1 MEIKN
6 VGLIGG
12 RGYVGQE
19 ILVLLEDHQYIEVTS
34 VFSSSKKDESVNGHS
49 KNSSLKYLDI
59 NISDLK
65 LTNEDAFIL
74 ALPDGQSQPYVDA
87 IIKHNPNAIIIDL
100 SSDHRFDS
108 DWQYRVPEI
117 FGSINSCLISN
128 PGCYSTAMQ
137 FMLFPLVDLLGG
149 NASFFGISGYSGAG
163 ASPNPRNNTKL
174 LKENILAYSLIGHKH
189 EEEVKKYSY
198 PGIFFSPHVAEFF
211 RGILITGHFT
221 LLESIASEVIIKRFR
236 NSYKDHELIY
246 IQNEAPHLQQVR
258 GTSNVIIGGFEVDP
272 ETNRLTFCCVL
283 DNLLKGAAT
292 QAIQNLNN
300 AFGWNDNLGIIKE

>member
-1 MEIKN
+1 MKIKN
-6 VGLIGG
+6 IGLIGG

-19 ILVLLEDHQYIEVTS
+19 ILALLSEHQSIEVTS
-34 VFSSSKKDESVNGHS
+34 VFSSSMKGELVSGYS
-49 KNSSLKYLDI
+49 KNPSLRYSDI
-59 NISDLK
+59 NIHNLN

-74 ALPDGQSQPYVDA
+74 ALPDGQAQPYVDV

-117 FGSINSCLISN
+117 FDPINSRLISN

-137 FMLFPLVDLLGG
+137 FMLFPLANLLEGYV
-149 NASFFGISGYSGAG
+149 NFFGISGYSGAG
-163 ASPNPRNNTKL
+163 ASPNPRNNIKL
-174 LKENILAYSLIGHKH
+174 LKENILAYSLVGHKH

-198 PGIFFSPHVAEFF
+198 PAIFFSPHVAEFF
-211 RGILITGHFT
+211 RGILITGNFT
-221 LLESIASEVIIKRFR
+221 LVDPTSPEIISKRFR
-236 NSYKDHELIY
+236 DFYKDHKLIY
-246 IQNEAPHLQQVR
+246 IQDEAPHLQQVR